1 MAASEKE
8 LGDLHSLI
16 CRVLTVKAA
25 KALDYMLNPPPAP
38 ENAEDVVF
46 TMPPELTASEMTVA
60 VALLKNNNITCTKS
74 KVNALG
80 ELEAILARKQGK
92 ATDHDVATAMDD
104 IDHRMSH

>member
-38 ENAEDVVF
+38 ENAEGVVF

-60 VALLKNNNITCTKS
+60 VAMLKNNNITCVKS
-74 KVNALG
+74 KTNALG
-80 ELEAILARKQGK
+80 ELEAILAKGRGK
-92 ATDHDVATAMDD
+92 PTNHDVEAALDD
-104 IDHRMSH
+104 INHRMSH